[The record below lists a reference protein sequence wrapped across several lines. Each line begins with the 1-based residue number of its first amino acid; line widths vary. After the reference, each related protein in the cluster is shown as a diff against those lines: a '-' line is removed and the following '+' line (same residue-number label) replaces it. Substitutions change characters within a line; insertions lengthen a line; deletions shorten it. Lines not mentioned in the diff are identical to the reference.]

1 MTYIVTKLD
10 PLGMRVVGVFSRYD
24 NAQEFLDCNFTDK
37 TGFEIE
43 EWQTDSW
50 DGRDTEE
57 GSYCD
62 TGEDFGDL
70 YDDDEEDYD
79 D

>member
-50 DGRDTEE
+50 DGRDDGSE
-57 GSYCD
+57 GNYCD
-62 TGEDFGDL
+62 TANDL
-70 YDDDEEDYD
+70 FDDDYDYD
-79 D
+79 YEDD